1 MAKKYGYRFQTHLIC
16 PWTHLISFL
25 KHSLSKTLMPKK
37 TNVSGSISML
47 EKACLKLIFNLFT
60 NQKNYSIIKF
70 NIYFINQLLIK
81 KIK

>member
-1 MAKKYGYRFQTHLIC
+1 
-16 PWTHLISFL
+16 
-25 KHSLSKTLMPKK
+25 MPKK